1 MPICL
6 GLHCQIGLQAQ
17 IMRPSDT
24 TLILTDSLDSFWI
37 RTDKGIF
44 YDDGYVGINTSK
56 PQFFLDV
63 DGEAGVRRLWITDQ
77 YSLPDKHA
85 TDKHFLNGL
94 GMWAVPPSGGGGG
107 DCHWQSAFG
116 NGIYYDGGNVGIG
129 TKTANANAKL
139 QVVGNLNVGENPHET
154 IGSNAFVGGIN
165 SRATGD
171 NSFAFGNEAL
181 ASGIESVALGY
192 KVSAS
197 GLRSVALGENVM
209 ATKRS
214 AFVAGRNSQANGIS
228 AVAMGH
234 QSFAN
239 GGSSVAIGNYVQ
251 TSAGEEFVFGS
262 GAGSENLV
270 NFNPSTLMIGFKSNL
285 PTFFV
290 SSSSG
295 TGTTARIGIGN
306 MTDPQDKLH
315 IKADAT
321 ETATIRLEPTATTGT
336 FRFAQIYL
344 GTHSISAANNEN
356 MVFTTPDTN
365 RHFVFENGN
374 VGIGVANP
382 KSKLVVAGDILLTGN
397 LYDEHGLYMQ
407 SPWKIKDDNIYFM
420 KGNVGV
426 GTQNPKSKFEVH
438 GTLSVGYNVNV
449 PQGQNNMIVDGKV
462 GIGTFAPAEAL
473 DVIGRIKTSQLQI
486 MEGRYPG
493 YLLLSDVEGNAVW
506 TNPES
511 ITNIGP
517 WAMHGDFVFV
527 TGNKKVGIGTAQPQQ
542 ALDVMGNILLG
553 NNGNIIGNRT
563 SWQPLKIFAGNDEN
577 QAYIALHGNSTA
589 AGSIKIYS
597 RGTEGQIEFHNQN
610 LKVLSI
616 KADNTVVF
624 GNPDIACEV
633 FINGELTANQVR
645 VNTGFWWDRVFS
657 PDYALMPLADLRDFI
672 AQNRHLPDI
681 PNEATVLADGIEL
694 GEMNGLLLKKIEELT
709 LYLLEQDRK
718 INTLQTELQ
727 QIKNAGINN

>member
-1 MPICL
+1 MKIRSLIFLMPICL

-24 TLILTDSLDSFWI
+24 TLIHTDSLDSFWI

-154 IGSNAFVGGIN
+154 IGSSAFVGGIN

-251 TSAGEEFVFGS
+251 TSAGEAFVFGS
-262 GAGSENLV
+262 GAGSDKLV
-270 NFNPSTLMIGFKSNL
+270 NYNPSTLMIGFNSTV
-285 PTFFV
+285 PTLFFV
-290 SSSSG
+290 SSSRHRT
-295 TGTTARIGIGN
+295 TGRIGIGN

-321 ETATIRLEPTATTGT
+321 ETTQSGWNSLPPQVLSVLHKFICS
-336 FRFAQIYL
+336 
-344 GTHSISAANNEN
+344 THSISAANNEN
-356 MVFTTPDTN
+356 MFLQRLIQTGILY
-365 RHFVFENGN
+365 FENGT
-374 VGIGVANP
+374 GIGVANP

-397 LYDEHGLYMQ
+397 LMMSMDCICKAL
-407 SPWKIKDDNIYFM
+407 
-420 KGNVGV
+420 
-426 GTQNPKSKFEVH
+426 
-438 GTLSVGYNVNV
+438 
-449 PQGQNNMIVDGKV
+449 GK
-462 GIGTFAPAEAL
+462 
-473 DVIGRIKTSQLQI
+473 
-486 MEGRYPG
+486 
-493 YLLLSDVEGNAVW
+493 
-506 TNPES
+506 
-511 ITNIGP
+511 
-517 WAMHGDFVFV
+517 
-527 TGNKKVGIGTAQPQQ
+527 
-542 ALDVMGNILLG
+542 
-553 NNGNIIGNRT
+553 
-563 SWQPLKIFAGNDEN
+563 
-577 QAYIALHGNSTA
+577 
-589 AGSIKIYS
+589 
-597 RGTEGQIEFHNQN
+597 
-610 LKVLSI
+610 
-616 KADNTVVF
+616 
-624 GNPDIACEV
+624 
-633 FINGELTANQVR
+633 
-645 VNTGFWWDRVFS
+645 
-657 PDYALMPLADLRDFI
+657 
-672 AQNRHLPDI
+672 
-681 PNEATVLADGIEL
+681 
-694 GEMNGLLLKKIEELT
+694 
-709 LYLLEQDRK
+709 
-718 INTLQTELQ
+718 
-727 QIKNAGINN
+727 